1 MKFSPGDR
9 VIIKSRSASNHGRI
23 GTVQGYQ
30 RNNGFEAVAV
40 LIDNPIS
47 DFNPCYFKDSSLELI
62 ENRKEITTMN
72 NDMIVNIIPG
82 NYEVALCTFPKS
94 ANPEKQYAY
103 ALFNRCATI
112 GDHALVQSTNN
123 YGVVRIEDIRTMN
136 EHEAAGGYP
145 ITNEIICKVDF
156 SAIDQRKEQ
165 RKRKEELRKQMDKL
179 VKENQEL
186 ILYQALAEKSPEM
199 AELLNEYKSL

>member
-1 MKFSPGDR
+1 
-9 VIIKSRSASNHGRI
+9 
-23 GTVQGYQ
+23 
-30 RNNGFEAVAV
+30 
-40 LIDNPIS
+40 
-47 DFNPCYFKDSSLELI
+47 
-62 ENRKEITTMN
+62 MN
-72 NDMIVNIIPG
+72 NTVNTIPG

-103 ALFNRCATI
+103 ALFDFCATI
-112 GDHALVQSTNN
+112 GDHALVQSGSN

-136 EHEAAGGYP
+136 EHEAADGYP
-145 ITNEIICKVDF
+145 VTNEIICRVDF
-156 SAIDQRKEQ
+156 SSLDKRIEQ